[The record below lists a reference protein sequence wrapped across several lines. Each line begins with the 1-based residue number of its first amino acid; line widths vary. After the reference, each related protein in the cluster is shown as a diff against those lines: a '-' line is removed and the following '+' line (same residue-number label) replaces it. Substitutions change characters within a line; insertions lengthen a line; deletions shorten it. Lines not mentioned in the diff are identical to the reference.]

1 MTKSQKVKKKRI
13 DEGIDKLVEWSTKKG
28 FSIDFDYCCHDEFRS
43 TEKAISINT
52 RQSRENQLYALL
64 HECGHLI
71 LHSNEKL
78 YAKKY
83 PSSMKMAYYNSN
95 KRLQKSSKYKVDVL
109 AEEID
114 AWRKGKDLAKRL
126 DIFIEEENYYT
137 TMSKCVYT
145 YITSF
150 TS

>member
-1 MTKSQKVKKKRI
+1 
-13 DEGIDKLVEWSTKKG
+13 
-28 FSIDFDYCCHDEFRS
+28 
-43 TEKAISINT
+43 
-52 RQSRENQLYALL
+52 
-64 HECGHLI
+64 
-71 LHSNEKL
+71 
-78 YAKKY
+78 
-83 PSSMKMAYYNSN
+83 MKMAYYNSN
-95 KRLQKSSKYKVDVL
+95 KRLQKSSKYRVDVL

-145 YITSF
+145 YIMSF